1 MQPNYTFVLDLKSS
15 DLAKNGA
22 ATNTQERDMILA
34 KAICD
39 TSNSNTITLVRDGQL
54 IGNGVGQQDRV
65 GAANLALIRARGSG
79 HETEGAVAAS
89 DSFFPFPDAP
99 ELLVQN
105 GIKAILSTSG
115 SVNDSKAVEACA
127 KSGVPLYLV
136 PDTLGRGFFG
146 H

>member
-1 MQPNYTFVLDLKSS
+1 MKSTDLEKS
-15 DLAKNGA
+15 GQ
-22 ATNTQERDMILA
+22 ATETQEKDLLLA

-39 TSNSNTITLVRDGQL
+39 TSNSNTIALVKDAQL

-65 GAANLALIRARGSG
+65 SAANLATMRAEAAN
-79 HETEGAVAAS
+79 HFIVGAVAAS

-99 ELLVQN
+99 EVLIAAGV
-105 GIKAILSTSG
+105 KVILSTSG
-115 SVNDSKAVEACA
+115 SVNDSKSVDVCQKA
-127 KSGVPLYLV
+127 SVPLYLI